1 MQKTASAVS
10 DANCEIQ
17 SKENMLFSGTA
28 IANGTVIG
36 IVVCTGMAT
45 EIGHIQ
51 SQIQEAADEESE
63 TPLKKKLNNFGETL
77 AQVGAGEE
85 SGVRCVACTSII
97 WGDTRSGGWWRGRAG

>member
-77 AQVGAGEE
+77 AQVG
-85 SGVRCVACTSII
+85 
-97 WGDTRSGGWWRGRAG
+97 GGGGGRAEVCGMHLHHLGRHLLKWVQRV